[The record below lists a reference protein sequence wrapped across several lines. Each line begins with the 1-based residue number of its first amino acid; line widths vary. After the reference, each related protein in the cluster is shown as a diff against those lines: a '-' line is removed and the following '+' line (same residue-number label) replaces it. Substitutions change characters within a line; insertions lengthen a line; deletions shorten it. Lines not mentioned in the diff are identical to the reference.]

1 VSFLYTLLVH
11 DIQAALETVG
21 LDPQVG
27 FLHRD
32 RPGRPG
38 LALDLMEELRPY
50 MVDRLAL
57 ALVNRRQ
64 VAAEQFEKNES
75 GGIKMNKE
83 ARQTVIAAWQSR
95 KQEEIIHPFLG
106 EKVEIGLIP
115 YIQGLLLARYFR
127 GELEEYPPFLWK

>member
-1 VSFLYTLLVH
+1 M
-11 DIQAALETVG
+11 G